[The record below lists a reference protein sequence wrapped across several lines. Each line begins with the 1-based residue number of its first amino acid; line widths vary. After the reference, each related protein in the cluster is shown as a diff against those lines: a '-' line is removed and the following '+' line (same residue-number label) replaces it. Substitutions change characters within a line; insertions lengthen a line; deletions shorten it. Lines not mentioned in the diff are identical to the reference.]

1 MSELDFKVYDDEDEK
16 DLLEVSRNI
25 ELLNKELLELK
36 DLVNKINTLTTDY
49 SPDIRDLELEL
60 IAVKNQVLKAEKNIE
75 KSNDYRTSNRRIT
88 SFISGGLGSLA
99 GGTVGIMLIPF
110 IGPSTP
116 LLTSLI
122 GGVTGVIYSLS
133 DYPNL

>member
-133 DYPNL
+133 D

>member
-36 DLVNKINTLTTDY
+36 ELVNKINTLTTDY

-60 IAVKNQVLKAEKNIE
+60 ITIKNQILKAENNIE
-75 KSNDYRTSNRRIT
+75 KSNDYRTANRRA
-88 SFISGGLGSLA
+88 FISGGLGSLA
-99 GGTVGIMLIPF
+99 GGTIGIMLVPF
-110 IGPSTP
+110 MGPTMP
-116 LLTSLI
+116 LMSSLV
-122 GGVTGVIYSLS
+122 GGVTGVIYSLIE
-133 DYPNL
+133 

>member
-75 KSNDYRTSNRRIT
+75 KSNDYRTANRRIT

-110 IGPSTP
+110 IGPTTP

-133 DYPNL
+133 E

>member
-49 SPDIRDLELEL
+49 SPDIRELEL
-60 IAVKNQVLKAEKNIE
+60 DLIAIKNKVLKAEKNIE

-116 LLTSLI
+116 LLASLI

-133 DYPNL
+133 ET

>member
-16 DLLEVSRNI
+16 DLLEVSKQI

-36 DLVNKINTLTTDY
+36 EMVNNINKLTAEY

-60 IAVKNQVLKAEKNIE
+60 ITIKNQVLKAEIYLK
-75 KSNDYRTSNRRIT
+75 KSEEYQHNNRKHKA
-88 SFISGGLGSLA
+88 FISGGLGSLA
-99 GGTVGIMLIPF
+99 GGTIGMMLRPF
-110 IGPSTP
+110 IGPTTP

-122 GGVTGVIYSLS
+122 GGVTGAIYSLS
-133 DYPNL
+133 YE